1 VLPSGERIAED
12 IEVVLHGLSGVVL
25 PSGERIAEDIEVV
38 LHGLSGVVLPT
49 GERIAEDI
57 EVVLHGLGVV
67 LPSGERIAED
77 VEVVLHG
84 PSAVVLPQ
92 PGVPRKMHV
101 HRQTGNSSIAGISK
115 LLAPDRALLARHHT
129 HAWLTPPLLV
139 ACATYCLRCA
149 FPIRNGGSVPRGADA
164 PALGCMRDVLPAVC
178 VSDS

>member
-1 VLPSGERIAED
+1 
-12 IEVVLHGLSGVVL
+12 
-25 PSGERIAEDIEVV
+25 
-38 LHGLSGVVLPT
+38 
-49 GERIAEDI
+49 
-57 EVVLHGLGVV
+57 V

-164 PALGCMRDVLPAVC
+164 PRSWLHARRIAAGSRPPLLWQTNATAPALAIPTAGSRPPLLGACVCASRMSFFTANERRATGSGWRKPAV
-178 VSDS
+178 VR